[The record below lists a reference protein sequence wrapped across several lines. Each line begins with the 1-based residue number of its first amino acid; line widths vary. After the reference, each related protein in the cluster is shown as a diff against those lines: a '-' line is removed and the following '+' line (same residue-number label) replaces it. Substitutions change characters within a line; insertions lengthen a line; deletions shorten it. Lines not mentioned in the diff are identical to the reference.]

1 MMYYPMPQQQ
11 RYSSKV
17 NQQQQQQQWESRKET
32 DQSVEM
38 QRLADK
44 YLGQRNNFLSKI
56 EQPYDNRTRS
66 PVEMSM
72 STQQY
77 LERYGLNEDS
87 DFWDDRRRRFKLI
100 NYSHA
105 LLQDAFPILT
115 KSLSIYVQ
123 KLPILNMLLN
133 RETLSTAARPFN
145 VRIIKYK
152 FCW

>member
-1 MMYYPMPQQQ
+1 MMYYPMPQQQQ

-56 EQPYDNRTRS
+56 EQPYDNRKRS

-87 DFWDDRRRRFKLI
+87 DF
-100 NYSHA
+100 
-105 LLQDAFPILT
+105 
-115 KSLSIYVQ
+115 
-123 KLPILNMLLN
+123 
-133 RETLSTAARPFN
+133 
-145 VRIIKYK
+145 
-152 FCW
+152 